1 MKVLLFPIITSK
13 QGSHIHKL
21 LIITWFLCFPLT
33 THALLPVHTG
43 CVNHSSQDCTTWE
56 GYQKYKAA
64 GCLYAGNK
72 NSKCKKIFCESN
84 CLPKAGTEKNPV
96 CPPKKILDL
105 CRKIRPGIPF
115 NPVASYEFSLCQIFS
130 DTKEL
135 KKSERHR
142 LIHLR
147 QKLLENNTKKIYR
160 QGLVFH
166 TKLVQHYKCTKP
178 IFRDSKACYRLEQ
191 WLKRFQ
197 NIHAGKET
205 LPRDPQP
212 SEDPAAL
219 TASAI

>member
-1 MKVLLFPIITSK
+1 MKCLQAILFFFTVASAP
-13 QGSHIHKL
+13 
-21 LIITWFLCFPLT
+21 
-33 THALLPVHTG
+33 THAILPVHTG

-56 GYQKYKAA
+56 GYQKYRAA
-64 GCLYAGNK
+64 GCLYVGNK

-135 KKSERHR
+135 RKPERHR
-142 LIHLR
+142 LIHFR
-147 QKLLENNTKKIYR
+147 QQLLKNNRKNLYQ
-160 QGLVFH
+160 QGLAFH
-166 TKLVQHYKCTKP
+166 RKLVHQYKCTKP

-197 NIHAGKET
+197 NIHAGKES
-205 LPRDPQP
+205 LPIESQSLEDAGAETVPLSDSLPQADLP
-212 SEDPAAL
+212 LPQ
-219 TASAI
+219 